1 MVLCEQ
7 VTWVKNFSVQKFS
20 RTRVNGVLVSSYF
33 VKFLFTKGEKKVIY
47 FSWNLSQKKL
57 KQVSSFIS
65 NS

>member
-33 VKFLFTKGEKKVIY
+33 VKLLFLD
-47 FSWNLSQKKL
+47 SQSKEAEA
-57 KQVSSFIS
+57 SF
-65 NS
+65 